1 MTCNELQREDATG
14 TTMTLTELRYIVT
27 LAQERHFGRA
37 AERCHVSQPT
47 LSVAVK
53 KLEDELDT
61 PLFERSKS
69 TVQVTPLGEKIVA
82 QAQRVLEQSR
92 LIYEMANA
100 GKDQLA
106 NPLRIGAIY
115 TIGPYLFPHLVPAL
129 ASAAPQMPL
138 YIEEGM
144 TGSLRAKLRS
154 GELDVIIVAL
164 PFTET
169 DVVTKPIYDEHFE
182 VLIPAS
188 HRWVSRDAIHKED
201 LLEERLLLL
210 GEGHCFRD
218 QILEA
223 CPAITQKL
231 NSPNNT
237 LIAEGGSLET
247 IRHMVASKLGI
258 TVLPQSALGTDQYEN
273 AMLVSRPFVEP
284 APSRT
289 VAIAWRASFP
299 RPKAIDAL
307 AKAISQCQQPV
318 HTTSP
323 SS

>member
-1 MTCNELQREDATG
+1 M
-14 TTMTLTELRYIVT
+14 
-27 LAQERHFGRA
+27 
-37 AERCHVSQPT
+37 
-47 LSVAVK
+47 
-53 KLEDELDT
+53 
-61 PLFERSKS
+61 
-69 TVQVTPLGEKIVA
+69 
-82 QAQRVLEQSR
+82 
-92 LIYEMANA
+92 
-100 GKDQLA
+100 
-106 NPLRIGAIY
+106 
-115 TIGPYLFPHLVPAL
+115 
-129 ASAAPQMPL
+129 
-138 YIEEGM
+138 
-144 TGSLRAKLRS
+144 
-154 GELDVIIVAL
+154 
-164 PFTET
+164 
-169 DVVTKPIYDEHFE
+169 
-182 VLIPAS
+182 PAS
-188 HRWVSRDAIHKED
+188 HPWVAREAIHKED

-318 HTTSP
+318 HKVNRAS
-323 SS
+323 

>member
-1 MTCNELQREDATG
+1 
-14 TTMTLTELRYIVT
+14 MTLTELRYIVT

-69 TVQVTPLGEKIVA
+69 TVQVTPLGEKIIA
-82 QAQRVLEQSR
+82 QAQRVLEQSS
-92 LIYEMANA
+92 LIFELASA
-100 GKDQLA
+100 GRDQLA

-115 TIGPYLFPHLVPAL
+115 TIGPYLYPHLIPAL
-129 ASAAPQMPL
+129 AKVAPQMPL
-138 YIEEGM
+138 YIEEGL
-144 TGSLRAKLRS
+144 TGTLRSKLRS

-169 DVVTKPIYDEHFE
+169 DVVTKAIYDEAFE
-182 VLIPAS
+182 VLIPSNHPWAA
-188 HRWVSRDAIHKED
+188 REAIDKED

-223 CPAITQKL
+223 CPAITHKL
-231 NSPNNT
+231 NSPSNT

-258 TVLPQSALGTDQYEN
+258 TVLPQSALGTEKHEQS
-273 AMLVSRPFVEP
+273 LLTSRPFVAP

-307 AKAISQCQQPV
+307 IEAISQCRQPA
-318 HTTSP
+318 P
-323 SS
+323 

>member
-1 MTCNELQREDATG
+1 MPAG
-14 TTMTLTELRYIVT
+14 TVMTLTELRYIVT

-69 TVQVTPLGEKIVA
+69 TVQVTPLGEKIIA
-82 QAQRVLEQSR
+82 QAQRVLEQSS
-92 LIYEMANA
+92 LIFELASA
-100 GKDQLA
+100 GRDQLA

-115 TIGPYLFPHLVPAL
+115 TIGPYLYPHLIPAL
-129 ASAAPQMPL
+129 AKVAPQMPL
-138 YIEEGM
+138 YIEEGL
-144 TGSLRAKLRS
+144 TGTLRSKLRS

-169 DVVTKPIYDEHFE
+169 DVVTKAIYDEAFE
-182 VLIPAS
+182 VLIPSNHPWAA
-188 HRWVSRDAIHKED
+188 REAIDKED

-223 CPAITQKL
+223 CPAITHKL
-231 NSPNNT
+231 NSPSNT

-258 TVLPQSALGTDQYEN
+258 TVLPQSALGTEKHEQS
-273 AMLVSRPFVEP
+273 LLTSRPFVAP

-307 AKAISQCQQPV
+307 IEAISQCRQPA
-318 HTTSP
+318 P
-323 SS
+323 

>member
-1 MTCNELQREDATG
+1 
-14 TTMTLTELRYIVT
+14 MTLTELRYIVT

-53 KLEDELDT
+53 KLEEELEVA
-61 PLFERSKS
+61 LFERSKS

-92 LIYEMANA
+92 QIFSMASA

-129 ASAAPQMPL
+129 ADAVPQMPL
-138 YIEEGM
+138 YIEEGL
-144 TGSLRAKLRS
+144 TGNLRAKLRS

-164 PFTET
+164 PFNET
-169 DVVTKPIYDEHFE
+169 DVVTRAIYEEHFE
-182 VLIPAS
+182 VLMPAS
-188 HRWVSRDAIHKED
+188 HPWVERQTIEKED
-201 LLEERLLLL
+201 LLSERLLLL

-223 CPAITQKL
+223 CPAITHQL
-231 NSPNNT
+231 NNPNNT

-247 IRHMVASKLGI
+247 IRHMVASRLGI
-258 TVLPQSALGTDQYEN
+258 TVLPQSALGTDAYEN
-273 AMLVSRPFVEP
+273 RLLVSRPFAPP
-284 APSRT
+284 APDRT

-307 AKAISQCQQPV
+307 INAIAQCRKPV
-318 HTTSP
+318 CEIGSVGETGKVVAS
-323 SS
+323 

>member
-1 MTCNELQREDATG
+1 
-14 TTMTLTELRYIVT
+14 
-27 LAQERHFGRA
+27 
-37 AERCHVSQPT
+37 
-47 LSVAVK
+47 
-53 KLEDELDT
+53 
-61 PLFERSKS
+61 
-69 TVQVTPLGEKIVA
+69 
-82 QAQRVLEQSR
+82 
-92 LIYEMANA
+92 
-100 GKDQLA
+100 
-106 NPLRIGAIY
+106 
-115 TIGPYLFPHLVPAL
+115 PYLFPHLVPAL
-129 ASAAPQMPL
+129 ANAAPQMPL

-144 TGSLRAKLRS
+144 TGTLRAKLRS

-182 VLIPAS
+182 VLMPAS
-188 HRWVSRDAIHKED
+188 HPWVEREAIHKED

-273 AMLVSRPFVEP
+273 SMLVSRPFVDP

-318 HTTSP
+318 HKKNAP
-323 SS
+323 S